1 MYCTESTVFQK
12 SEPAA
17 SLSVAEAETRSSRG
31 TPVQGPPPKPP
42 RMSSASLNPFGSDF
56 EDDDDNND
64 DGISLNSSRRS
75 VLRYIEGLWLWRN
88 TSQLKFKQYIR
99 HQHWCKI
106 PLFNQLVIDIFGC
119 SRIEVHL
126 GSHHNI
132 KDDILKLSKLIH
144 N

>member
-31 TPVQGPPPKPP
+31 TPLQGPPPKPP

-88 TSQLKFKQYIR
+88 TSQLKFKQSIR

-106 PLFNQLVIDIFGC
+106 PLFNQLKQLIT
-119 SRIEVHL
+119 
-126 GSHHNI
+126 
-132 KDDILKLSKLIH
+132 KLQI
-144 N
+144 